1 MLENDAATSEVE
13 ELPVEQVEVE
23 QEPKSMDDTIRETL
37 RGLQNKGITT
47 DEAPVDDVEKA
58 AKIRDE
64 KGKFAKTVTP
74 DATAEPV
81 AEVAPVEINVAAET
95 QKLGLRK
102 DEADEFLKAPK
113 VLQDAFTRRFD
124 EMHKGIEQ
132 YKTKAQTSD
141 AYERAVSPYMATI
154 NQFGVS
160 PDVAIGELLKSDH
173 TLRYGNEQQKVGM
186 VLNLFRDYGINPETV
201 FNQLQNGAP
210 QVDQQTY
217 ALQQRLAQLE
227 QSNLQQKQMAEQQEI
242 ATLNSEIAKFAAD
255 PLHSHFE
262 SVKGHIAALL
272 QAGQA
277 KDLTDAYEQ
286 AIYANPQTRALVL
299 AEQQAKERQEAT
311 QKAQA
316 AKSAASINV
325 SRRPSMPVSQPIG
338 SMDDTIRATLRKMQG
353 A

>member
-37 RGLQNKGITT
+37 RGLQDKGITT
-47 DEAPVDDVEKA
+47 DEAPLDDVQKA
-58 AKIRDE
+58 EKIRDE
-64 KGKFAKTVTP
+64 KGKFAKPVE
-74 DATAEPV
+74 ATAEAV
-81 AEVAPVEINVAAET
+81 QEIAPVEIAPAPNTWKKDAQAEWAKLPANVQAEVA
-95 QKLGLRK
+95 RR
-102 DEADEFLKAPK
+102 EADF
-113 VLQDAFTRRFD
+113 
-124 EMHKGIEQ
+124 HKGIEQ
-132 YKTKAQTSD
+132 YKTQASYGDQMQ
-141 AYERAVSPYMATI
+141 RAISPYMATI
-154 NQFGVS
+154 NQFNVS

-201 FNQLQNGAP
+201 FNQLQNGTP
-210 QVDQQTY
+210 QVDPQTY

-227 QSNLQQKQMAEQQEI
+227 QTNLQQKQMAEQQEM
-242 ATLNSEIAKFAAD
+242 ATLNSEIASFAAD

-299 AEQQAKERQEAT
+299 AEQQAKERQAVT

-338 SMDDTIRATLRKMQG
+338 SMDDTIRATLRRMQG